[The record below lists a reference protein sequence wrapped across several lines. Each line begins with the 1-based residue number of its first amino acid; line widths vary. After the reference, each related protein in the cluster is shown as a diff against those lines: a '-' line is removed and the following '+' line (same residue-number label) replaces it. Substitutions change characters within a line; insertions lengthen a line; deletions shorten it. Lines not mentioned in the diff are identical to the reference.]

1 MDLMQMGSQLLASQL
16 GNGANTDAIKKALG
30 GLLSDNNGN
39 LDLGSLIGA
48 MQGKD
53 LGAIVTSWLGDG
65 DNADIS
71 TVQVR
76 EVIGKDKVAAM
87 ASELNSDEDSILNGL
102 RDALPQLIDN
112 SSKGGSLLDN
122 PDDLLNLAKKLF

>member
-1 MDLMQMGSQLLASQL
+1 MDLMQLGSQLLASQL
-16 GNGANTDAIKKALG
+16 GNGANTDATKKALG

-87 ASELNSDEDSILNGL
+87 AAELNSDEDSILNGL

-122 PDDLLNLAKKLF
+122 PGDLLNLAKKLF

>member
-87 ASELNSDEDSILNGL
+87 AAELNSDEDSILNGL
-102 RDALPQLIDN
+102 KDALPQLIDN

>member
-16 GNGANTDAIKKALG
+16 GNGANADSITKALN
-30 GLLSDNNGN
+30 GLLSDSNGK

-53 LGAIVTSWLGDG
+53 LGTIAASWLGDG
-65 DNADIS
+65 DNAGIS
-71 TVQVR
+71 AGQVR
-76 EVIGKDKVAAM
+76 EVVGKDKVAAM

-102 RDALPQLIDN
+102 KEALPQLIDN

-122 PDDLLNLAKKLF
+122 PGDLLNLAKSLF

>member
-1 MDLMQMGSQLLASQL
+1 MDLMQLGSQLLASQL
-16 GNGANTDAIKKALG
+16 GNGANTESIKKALG

-39 LDLGSLIGA
+39 LDLGSLVGA

-53 LGAIVTSWLGDG
+53 LGSIVASWLGDG

-112 SSKGGSLLDN
+112 SSKGGSLLNN
-122 PDDLLNLAKKLF
+122 PGDLLDLAKKLF

>member
-71 TVQVR
+71 TAQVR

-102 RDALPQLIDN
+102 KDALPQLIDN

-122 PDDLLNLAKKLF
+122 PGDLLNLAKKLF

>member
-1 MDLMQMGSQLLASQL
+1 MDLMQLGSQLLASQL
-16 GNGANTDAIKKALG
+16 GNGANTDAINKALG

-87 ASELNSDEDSILNGL
+87 AAELNSDEDSILNGL

>member
-87 ASELNSDEDSILNGL
+87 AAELNSDEDSILNGL

>member
-16 GNGANTDAIKKALG
+16 GNGANADSITKVLG
-30 GLLSDNNGN
+30 GLLSDSNGK

-53 LGAIVTSWLGDG
+53 LGAIAASWLGDG
-65 DNADIS
+65 DNAGIS
-71 TVQVR
+71 AEQVR
-76 EVIGKDKVAAM
+76 EVVGQDKVAAM

-102 RDALPQLIDN
+102 KEALPQLIDK

-122 PDDLLNLAKKLF
+122 PGDLLNMAKSLF

>member
-71 TVQVR
+71 TAQVR

-87 ASELNSDEDSILNGL
+87 AAELNSDEDSILNGL

>member
-1 MDLMQMGSQLLASQL
+1 MDLMQLGSQLLASQL
-16 GNGANTDAIKKALG
+16 GNGANTDAINKALG

-87 ASELNSDEDSILNGL
+87 AAELNSDEDSILNGL
-102 RDALPQLIDN
+102 KDALPQLIDN

-122 PDDLLNLAKKLF
+122 PGDLLNLAKKLF

>member
-1 MDLMQMGSQLLASQL
+1 
-16 GNGANTDAIKKALG
+16 
-30 GLLSDNNGN
+30 
-39 LDLGSLIGA
+39 

-87 ASELNSDEDSILNGL
+87 AAELNSDEDSILNGL